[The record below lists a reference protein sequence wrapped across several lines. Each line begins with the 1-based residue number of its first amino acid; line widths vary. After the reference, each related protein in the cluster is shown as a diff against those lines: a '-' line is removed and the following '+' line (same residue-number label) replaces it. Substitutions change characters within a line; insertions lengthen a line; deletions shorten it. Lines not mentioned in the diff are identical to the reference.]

1 MYALAESR
9 TCVGDLLYSLIN
21 SAKVLIF
28 FQKRKKH
35 LTFALLKDSLTDEN
49 KIYYCSNDML

>member
-1 MYALAESR
+1 M
-9 TCVGDLLYSLIN
+9 CVGDLLYSLIN

-28 FQKRKKH
+28 FQNRKKH

-49 KIYYCSNDML
+49 KIYNYCDGML